1 MATKILLGI
10 TLCVLVGM
18 LCASC
23 FVLGYQRG
31 LETARKIIDEVLQ
44 KREEE

>member
-10 TLCVLVGM
+10 TLCVLVGI

-23 FVLGYQRG
+23 FVLGEQYG
-31 LETARKIIDEVLQ
+31 LETAMKIIDEVLEN
-44 KREEE
+44 REDE